1 MPAKNLLRTAHKG
14 AFVHVYNK
22 GVEERVIFVDDDDYR
37 VFLGFVNE
45 YLSDPTLL
53 ESQKKSFTVK
63 GRTYHGTPHK
73 PKNYF
78 KKVSLIAYALE
89 PDHFHLVLHQNAK
102 NILQNFIRSL
112 CTRYS
117 IYYNKKYTRRGALF
131 EGPYKSAPIVDGN
144 QMVHF
149 LSYLHSSHDKQNST
163 AYAFSSINEASW
175 MSKFLDYETAEN
187 SKPITLNEYK
197 MLAENYLFDESE
209 KQLLASTVIERNHKK
224 LERRVLDKDIA
235 SKDITSEPLK
245 NSSIIKKTSKKRRFP
260 EYVGLTIIFF
270 VLFGVGYRNVSVK
283 SLEAQV
289 PSTKELTVD
298 TPQQSTVLSASNT
311 SLPTDPNSLIYSY
324 IVVKPGS
331 GAIVVYHEQDPESG
345 AVTTAHEG
353 DHFVAYP
360 VNADWYEVH
369 FSDDTIGYIQSKYIN
384 LEQNKSQ

>member
-14 AFVHVYNK
+14 AFIHVYNK
-22 GVEERVIFVDDDDYR
+22 GVEERVIFVDEDDYK

-45 YLSDPTLL
+45 YLSDPTLI

-131 EGPYKSAPIVDGN
+131 EGPYKSASITDGK

-149 LSYLHSSHDKQNST
+149 LSYLHSSHNKQNST
-163 AYAFSSINEASW
+163 ASTFSSISEANW
-175 MSKFLDYETAEN
+175 MSKFADFETAEN

-197 MLAENYLFDESE
+197 VLAENYSFDERE
-209 KQLLASTVIERNHKK
+209 KELLASTVIERDHKK

-235 SKDITSEPLK
+235 SQIVTPQRFKKSSTPK
-245 NSSIIKKTSKKRRFP
+245 NATKKRRIP

-270 VLFGVGYRNVSVK
+270 VLFGVGYRNVSIK

-289 PSTKELTVD
+289 PATEPIAVD
-298 TPQQSTVLSASNT
+298 NSNQSAVLAASNT
-311 SLPTDPNSLIYSY
+311 PLPADPNSLIYSY

-331 GAIVVYHEQDPESG
+331 GTIVVYHEQDLESG

-360 VNADWYEVH
+360 VNADWFEIH
-369 FSDDTIGYIQSKYIN
+369 FSDDTIGYMQSKYID
-384 LEQNKSQ
+384 LEQSKPQ